1 MAGAGTLEANPAVA
15 PRSVEEFDAIV
26 IGAGV
31 AGLYQLY
38 RLRELGLKVRLL
50 EDGDGVGGTWYWNR
64 YPGCRFDSESET
76 YGYSFSKELLH
87 EWDWKE
93 HYSGQPENERYLNF
107 VADKFK
113 LRPYIQLS
121 SRVTAAAYDEAA
133 NRWEVVVNNQ
143 DRMRC
148 QFLVAAV
155 GILSAHFTPPFESV
169 DSFKGL
175 SLHTGRW
182 PSEPVD
188 LTGKRVAVIGT
199 GPTGVQL
206 ITEIAKEVGQLTV
219 FQRTPN
225 YCAPLRNG
233 LVSPETQQR
242 FKENYPEMHKRI
254 RETPAG
260 FNYDFDPRKTLEVPR
275 QDRLALYEKLWA
287 QPGFSKWLANFH
299 DIMTDREANEDFAEF
314 VRNKIRERVKD
325 PVVAEKLVPK
335 DHPFGSKRI
344 PLESGFYEAFNRE
357 NVLLVDVRETPI
369 ERITPKGIKTSDRDY
384 EFDVIIYATG
394 FDAVSGSLTR
404 IDIRG
409 EGGQSFKEKWADGPR
424 SYLNMQTAGF
434 PNLFMAINSAFCN
447 YPVCAELVVEWITD
461 CISYLRKNGYRRIQP
476 TLESEAAWVE
486 HTHEMASKTLL
497 SDAKSWFMGS
507 NIPGKKRALLLYAN
521 TAPNYKKMCL
531 DVAANGYEGFILN

>member
-1 MAGAGTLEANPAVA
+1 
-15 PRSVEEFDAIV
+15 
-26 IGAGV
+26 
-31 AGLYQLY
+31 
-38 RLRELGLKVRLL
+38 
-50 EDGDGVGGTWYWNR
+50 
-64 YPGCRFDSESET
+64 
-76 YGYSFSKELLH
+76 
-87 EWDWKE
+87 
-93 HYSGQPENERYLNF
+93 
-107 VADKFK
+107 
-113 LRPYIQLS
+113 
-121 SRVTAAAYDEAA
+121 
-133 NRWEVVVNNQ
+133 
-143 DRMRC
+143 
-148 QFLVAAV
+148 LVAAV
-155 GILSAHFTPPFESV
+155 GILSAHFTPPFAGV
-169 DSFKGL
+169 DSFEGL

-182 PSEPVD
+182 PKEPVD

-344 PLESGFYEAFNRE
+344 PLESGYYEAFNRE

-369 ERITPKGIKTSDRDY
+369 ERITPKCIKTSDRDY

-404 IDIRG
+404 IDIR
-409 EGGQSFKEKWADGPR
+409 
-424 SYLNMQTAGF
+424 
-434 PNLFMAINSAFCN
+434 
-447 YPVCAELVVEWITD
+447 
-461 CISYLRKNGYRRIQP
+461 
-476 TLESEAAWVE
+476 
-486 HTHEMASKTLL
+486 
-497 SDAKSWFMGS
+497 
-507 NIPGKKRALLLYAN
+507 
-521 TAPNYKKMCL
+521 
-531 DVAANGYEGFILN
+531 